1 MSKLKDF
8 LKSQNH
14 IIGLFFLFAL
24 SFFAIFILS
33 GFPLDKFLL
42 GFEILGFFLLIYLSI
57 QYSKYKKEESFKE
70 KYEDLL
76 DENKRLRSIYINEKK
91 DLEEYFLLWTH
102 QIKTPI
108 TVANLILNKKSD
120 PDTKKL
126 KEEIFYI
133 EEYTNM
139 AINYIKLTDRAT
151 DMDIEKVDLDRLIKT
166 LLKKYSLIFINKRIS
181 LDYKDTKVEVLTDSK
196 LLSIMIEQIISNAL
210 KYTQE
215 GKIRI
220 FFDKEKSTLSIMD
233 TGIGIRDEDLVKIF
247 DRGYSGFNGRVNHK
261 SSGLGLFLVREI
273 SKILKLRVEV
283 KSKLGQGS
291 EFFIIFPANL
301 TKL

>member
-8 LKSQNH
+8 LKSQKH

-24 SFFAIFILS
+24 SFFVIFILS
-33 GFPLDKFLL
+33 EFPLDKFLL

-57 QYSKYKKEESFKE
+57 QYSKFSKEESFRE
-70 KYEDLL
+70 KYENLL
-76 DENKRLRSIYINEKK
+76 DENKRLRSTYINEKK

-108 TVANLILNKKSD
+108 TVANLILNKKSS

-126 KEEIFYI
+126 KEEMFYI

-181 LDYKDTKVEVLTDSK
+181 LDYRDTKVEILTDSK
-196 LLSIMIEQIISNAL
+196 LLSIMIEQILSNAL
-210 KYTQE
+210 KYTEE
-215 GKIRI
+215 GKII
-220 FFDKEKSTLSIMD
+220 ISFDKEKNTLSIMD
-233 TGIGIRDEDLVKIF
+233 TGIGIRDEDLIKIF

>member
-24 SFFAIFILS
+24 SFFVIFILS
-33 GFPLDKFLL
+33 EFPLDKLFLGIEIT
-42 GFEILGFFLLIYLSI
+42 GFLLLIYLSI
-57 QYSKYKKEESFKE
+57 QYSKYKKEVSFKE
-70 KYEDLL
+70 KYENLL
-76 DENKRLRSIYINEKK
+76 DENNKLRSTYINEKN

-108 TVANLILNKKSD
+108 TVANLILNKKSG
-120 PDTKKL
+120 PDVKKL
-126 KEEIFYI
+126 KEEMFYI

-151 DMDIEKVDLDRLIKT
+151 DMDIEKVVLDKVIKT

-181 LDYKDTKVEVLTDSK
+181 LDYEDTNVEVIADSK
-196 LLSIMIEQIISNAL
+196 LLSIMIEQILSNAL
-210 KYTQE
+210 KYTE
-215 GKIRI
+215 KGNITI
-220 FFDKEKSTLSIMD
+220 SFDKERNSLSIKD

-291 EFFIIFPANL
+291 EFLIIFPANL

>member
-33 GFPLDKFLL
+33 EFPLDKFLL

-57 QYSKYKKEESFKE
+57 QYSKFRKEESFRE
-70 KYEDLL
+70 KYENLL
-76 DENKRLRSIYINEKK
+76 DENKRLRSTYINEKK

-126 KEEIFYI
+126 KEEMFYI

-181 LDYKDTKVEVLTDSK
+181 LDYENTNVEVIADSK
-196 LLSIMIEQIISNAL
+196 LLSIMIEQTISNAL
-210 KYTQE
+210 KYTEE
-215 GKIRI
+215 GNISI
-220 FFDKEKSTLSIMD
+220 SFDKEKSTLSIMD
-233 TGIGIRDEDLVKIF
+233 TGIGIRGEDLVKIF

-291 EFFIIFPANL
+291 EFLIIFPANL

>member
-1 MSKLKDF
+1 MNKLKDF

-14 IIGLFFLFAL
+14 IIGLFFLFVL

-33 GFPLDKFLL
+33 EFPLDKFLL

-57 QYSKYKKEESFKE
+57 QYSKFRKEESIKE
-70 KYEDLL
+70 KYENLL
-76 DENKRLRSIYINEKK
+76 DENKRLRSTYIKEKK

-196 LLSIMIEQIISNAL
+196 LLSIMIEQILSNAL
-210 KYTQE
+210 KYTE
-215 GKIRI
+215 DGKITI
-220 FFDKEKSTLSIMD
+220 SFDKEKSTLSIMD

-291 EFFIIFPANL
+291 EFLIIFPANL

>member
-1 MSKLKDF
+1 MSKLKNF

-24 SFFAIFILS
+24 SFFVIFILS
-33 GFPLDKFLL
+33 EFPLDKLFLGIEIT
-42 GFEILGFFLLIYLSI
+42 GFLLLIYLSI
-57 QYSKYKKEESFKE
+57 QYSKYKKEVSFKE
-70 KYEDLL
+70 KYENLL
-76 DENKRLRSIYINEKK
+76 DENNKLRSTYINEKN

-108 TVANLILNKKSD
+108 TVANLILNKKSG
-120 PDTKKL
+120 PDVKKL
-126 KEEIFYI
+126 KEEMFYI

-151 DMDIEKVDLDRLIKT
+151 DMDIEKVDLDKVIKT

-181 LDYKDTKVEVLTDSK
+181 LDYEDTNVEVIADSK
-196 LLSIMIEQIISNAL
+196 LLSIMIEQILSNAL
-210 KYTQE
+210 KYTE
-215 GKIRI
+215 KGNITI
-220 FFDKEKSTLSIMD
+220 SFDKERNSLSIKD

-291 EFFIIFPANL
+291 EFLIIFPANL

>member
-1 MSKLKDF
+1 MSDIKQF
-8 LKSQNH
+8 LKSQSH
-14 IIGLFFLFAL
+14 IIGLFFLFSL

-33 GFPLDKFLL
+33 EFPLDKLFLGIEIT
-42 GFEILGFFLLIYLSI
+42 GFLLLIYLSI
-57 QYSKYKKEESFKE
+57 QYSKYKKEVSFKE
-70 KYEDLL
+70 KYENLL
-76 DENKRLRSIYINEKK
+76 DENNKLRSTYINEKN

-108 TVANLILNKKSD
+108 TVANLILNKKSG
-120 PDTKKL
+120 PDVKKL
-126 KEEIFYI
+126 KEEMFYI

-151 DMDIEKVDLDRLIKT
+151 DMDIEKVDLDKVIKT

-181 LDYKDTKVEVLTDSK
+181 LDYEDTNVEVIADSK
-196 LLSIMIEQIISNAL
+196 LLSIMIEQILSNAL
-210 KYTQE
+210 KYTE
-215 GKIRI
+215 KGNITI
-220 FFDKEKSTLSIMD
+220 SFDKERNSLSIKD

-291 EFFIIFPANL
+291 EFLIIFPANL

>member
-33 GFPLDKFLL
+33 EFPLDKFLL

-57 QYSKYKKEESFKE
+57 QYSKFRKEESFRE
-70 KYEDLL
+70 KYENLL
-76 DENKRLRSIYINEKK
+76 DENKRLRSTYINEKK

-108 TVANLILNKKSD
+108 TVANLILNRKSD

-166 LLKKYSLIFINKRIS
+166 LLKKYSLIFINKKIS

-210 KYTQE
+210 KYTE
-215 GKIRI
+215 DGKIRI
-220 FFDKEKSTLSIMD
+220 SFDKEKSTLSIMD

-283 KSKLGQGS
+283 KSKLGKGS

>member
-33 GFPLDKFLL
+33 EFPLDKFLL
-42 GFEILGFFLLIYLSI
+42 GIEILGFFLLIYLSI
-57 QYSKYKKEESFKE
+57 QYSKFRKEESFKE
-70 KYEDLL
+70 KYENLL
-76 DENKRLRSIYINEKK
+76 DENKRLRSTYINEKK

-120 PDTKKL
+120 SDAKKL
-126 KEEIFYI
+126 KEEMFYI

-181 LDYKDTKVEVLTDSK
+181 LDYRDTKVEILTDSK

-210 KYTQE
+210 KYTE
-215 GKIRI
+215 DGKITI
-220 FFDKEKSTLSIMD
+220 SFDKEKSTLSIMD
-233 TGIGIRDEDLVKIF
+233 TGIGIRNEDLVKIF

>member
-8 LKSQNH
+8 LKSHSH
-14 IIGLFFLFAL
+14 IIGLFFLFSL

-42 GFEILGFFLLIYLSI
+42 GVEITGFLLLIYLSI
-57 QYSKYKKEESFKE
+57 QYSKYNREVSFKE
-70 KYEDLL
+70 KYENLL
-76 DENKRLRSIYINEKK
+76 DENKRLRSTYINEKK

-108 TVANLILNKKSD
+108 TVANLIKSGSD
-120 PDTKKL
+120 VKKL
-126 KEEIFYI
+126 KEEMFYI

-151 DMDIEKVDLDRLIKT
+151 DMDIEKVDLDKVIKT

-181 LDYKDTKVEVLTDSK
+181 LDYEDTNVEVIADPK
-196 LLSIMIEQIISNAL
+196 LLSIMIEQILSNAL
-210 KYTQE
+210 KYTE
-215 GKIRI
+215 KGNITI
-220 FFDKEKSTLSIMD
+220 SFDKERNSLSIKD

-291 EFFIIFPANL
+291 EFLIIFPANL

>member
-24 SFFAIFILS
+24 SFFVIFILS
-33 GFPLDKFLL
+33 EFPLDKLFLGIEIT
-42 GFEILGFFLLIYLSI
+42 GFLLLIYLSI
-57 QYSKYKKEESFKE
+57 QYSKYKKEVSFKE
-70 KYEDLL
+70 KYENLL
-76 DENKRLRSIYINEKK
+76 DENNKLRSIYINEKN

-108 TVANLILNKKSD
+108 TVANLILNKKSG
-120 PDTKKL
+120 PDVKKL
-126 KEEIFYI
+126 KEEMFYI

-151 DMDIEKVDLDRLIKT
+151 DMDIEKVDLDKVIKT

-181 LDYKDTKVEVLTDSK
+181 LDYEDTNVEVIADSK
-196 LLSIMIEQIISNAL
+196 LLSIMIEQILSNAL
-210 KYTQE
+210 KYTE
-215 GKIRI
+215 KGNITI
-220 FFDKEKSTLSIMD
+220 SFDKERNSLSIKD

-291 EFFIIFPANL
+291 EFLIIFPANL

>member
-33 GFPLDKFLL
+33 EFPLDKFLL

-57 QYSKYKKEESFKE
+57 QYSKYKKEESFRE
-70 KYEDLL
+70 KYENLL
-76 DENKRLRSIYINEKK
+76 DENKRLRSTYINEKK

-210 KYTQE
+210 KYTEE
-215 GKIRI
+215 GKII
-220 FFDKEKSTLSIMD
+220 ISFDKEKSTLSIMD
-233 TGIGIRDEDLVKIF
+233 TGIGIRGEDLVKIF

-291 EFFIIFPANL
+291 EFLIIFPANL

>member
-8 LKSQNH
+8 LKSQIH
-14 IIGLFFLFAL
+14 IICLFIVFSLCFVIIFIISDYSLDEFFLG
-24 SFFAIFILS
+24 IEII
-33 GFPLDKFLL
+33 GFL
-42 GFEILGFFLLIYLSI
+42 LLIYLSI
-57 QYSKYKKEESFKE
+57 QYSKFRKEESFKE
-70 KYEDLL
+70 KYEKLL
-76 DENKRLRSIYINEKK
+76 DENKRLRSSYINEKK

-166 LLKKYSLIFINKRIS
+166 LLKKYSLIFINKKIS
-181 LDYKDTKVEVLTDSK
+181 LDYKDTKVEILTDSK

-210 KYTQE
+210 KYTEE

-220 FFDKEKSTLSIMD
+220 SFDKEKSTLSIMD

-273 SKILKLRVEV
+273 SKILKLRVKV

>member
-14 IIGLFFLFAL
+14 IIGLFFIFAL

-196 LLSIMIEQIISNAL
+196 LLSIMIEQILSNAL
-210 KYTQE
+210 KYTEE
-215 GKIRI
+215 GKII
-220 FFDKEKSTLSIMD
+220 ISFDKEKNTLSIMD
-233 TGIGIRDEDLVKIF
+233 TGIGIRDEDLIKIF

-283 KSKLGQGS
+283 KSKLGKGS
-291 EFFIIFPANL
+291 EFLIIFPANL

>member
-1 MSKLKDF
+1 MSNIKQF
-8 LKSQNH
+8 LKSQSH

-33 GFPLDKFLL
+33 AFPLDKFLL
-42 GFEILGFFLLIYLSI
+42 GVEIIGFFLLIYLSI
-57 QYSKYKKEESFKE
+57 KYSKYKKEVSFKE
-70 KYEDLL
+70 KYENLL
-76 DENKRLRSIYINEKK
+76 EENNKLRSAYINEKK

-108 TVANLILNKKSD
+108 TVANLILNKKSG
-120 PDTKKL
+120 PDVKKL
-126 KEEIFYI
+126 KEEMFYI

-151 DMDIEKVDLDRLIKT
+151 DMDIEKVDLDKVIKT

-181 LDYKDTKVEVLTDSK
+181 LDYEDTNVEVIADSK
-196 LLSIMIEQIISNAL
+196 LLSIMIEQILSNAL
-210 KYTQE
+210 KYTDE
-215 GKIRI
+215 GRI
-220 FFDKEKSTLSIMD
+220 IISFDKEKNTLSIKD

-291 EFFIIFPANL
+291 EFLIIFPANL

>member
-24 SFFAIFILS
+24 SFFVIFILS
-33 GFPLDKFLL
+33 EFPLDKLFLGIEIT
-42 GFEILGFFLLIYLSI
+42 GFLLLIYLSI
-57 QYSKYKKEESFKE
+57 QYSKYKKEVSFKE
-70 KYEDLL
+70 KYENLL
-76 DENKRLRSIYINEKK
+76 DENNKLRSTYINEKN

-108 TVANLILNKKSD
+108 TVVNLILNKKSG
-120 PDTKKL
+120 PDVKKL
-126 KEEIFYI
+126 KEEMFYI

-151 DMDIEKVDLDRLIKT
+151 DMDIEKVDLDKVIKT

-181 LDYKDTKVEVLTDSK
+181 LDYEDTNVEVIADSK
-196 LLSIMIEQIISNAL
+196 LLSIMIEQILSNAL
-210 KYTQE
+210 KYTDE
-215 GKIRI
+215 GRI
-220 FFDKEKSTLSIMD
+220 IISFDKERNSLSIKD

-291 EFFIIFPANL
+291 EFLIIFPANL

>member
-24 SFFAIFILS
+24 SFFVIFILS
-33 GFPLDKFLL
+33 EFPLDKLFLGIEIT
-42 GFEILGFFLLIYLSI
+42 GFLLLIYLSI
-57 QYSKYKKEESFKE
+57 QYSKYKKEVSFKE
-70 KYEDLL
+70 KYENLL
-76 DENKRLRSIYINEKK
+76 DENNKLRSTYINEKN

-108 TVANLILNKKSD
+108 TVANLILNKKSG
-120 PDTKKL
+120 PDVKKL
-126 KEEIFYI
+126 KEEMFYI

-151 DMDIEKVDLDRLIKT
+151 DMDIEKVVLDKVIKT

-181 LDYKDTKVEVLTDSK
+181 LDYEDTNVEVIADSK
-196 LLSIMIEQIISNAL
+196 LLSIMIEQILYNAL
-210 KYTQE
+210 KYTE
-215 GKIRI
+215 KGNITI
-220 FFDKEKSTLSIMD
+220 SFDKERNSLSIKD

-291 EFFIIFPANL
+291 EFLIIFPANL